1 LAGDKA
7 VTAIAK
13 TNSNGVTRSLVGHS
27 LDVAH
32 AAHKI
37 LTTGVT
43 RARLSILGG
52 FPLTDVH
59 VDRLSVL
66 VGLHDFG
73 KATRGFQV
81 RIGVLAGA
89 DGGHLAEAHAGL
101 RHPKIGAA
109 LAQAMRGPIITR
121 WCDNPVSTFDALIG
135 HHGQPV
141 SEPDILRCAATASV
155 TWANAPSGYDP
166 IAEVQVLVDALF
178 AAFPKCMGMAAS
190 FPDDTRFE
198 HAVAGL
204 TMGADWL
211 GSSLALVGPDNRAA
225 DVAST
230 LATLPWAGWHS
241 GAPHEAMLG
250 SHTAR
255 AAQVAALTLPLEQM
269 AIIEAP
275 TGSGKT
281 EASLIWASRLVEAGL
296 VDGLYFGVPTRS
308 AATELHAR
316 ISALMTAAHPY
327 LRGKIIRAVPGAIE
341 TDDGMLTTWAV
352 GSSRKTQSAPVAV
365 GSIDQ
370 ALLSQVRNRH
380 AWMRSLWLARH
391 LLIIDEVH
399 ASDTYTGELVLRLV
413 QEHMRA
419 GGYVLAMSATLGE
432 AFRSTLES
440 RGLMPLAQAVAR
452 EYPIVTSG
460 RNRMPVAAPG
470 RSVRVNTD
478 GYRTAMAH
486 AIHAVQNGKAV
497 LWIRS
502 TVANAIDDWEQLR
515 QQGVPV
521 ILHHSRYADEDR
533 AWLDAQVLGVIGL
546 GGRRRG
552 VVIVGT
558 QTLEQS
564 LDIDA
569 DLLVTDACPADVLLQ
584 RLGRLYRHRT
594 GAPLAV
600 LIHPE
605 PWETY
610 VGATRF
616 QALQRWHFVYSPLM
630 VRATLEWV
638 TTHGLIR
645 VPEDVRELV
654 ETATHPAHLAAR
666 AQHFGPQWT
675 AIEAS
680 MGAAAMQARQEAL
693 AGLIDRGAH
702 YRNNLVDGRVPT
714 RLGDGTVEVPVQRLV
729 SPFTGRQ
736 LASVPIRAKWISGIP
751 QGTVG
756 VVGQPGVI
764 DVGGLQFFYD
774 ERGLRR

>member
-1 LAGDKA
+1 L
-7 VTAIAK
+7 TAIAK
-13 TNSNGVTRSLVGHS
+13 AEASGATRSLVGHS
-27 LDVAH
+27 LDVAY

-43 RARLSILGG
+43 RARLSALAG

-73 KATRGFQV
+73 KATQGFQA
-81 RIGVLAGA
+81 RIGALAGA

-101 RHPKIGAA
+101 RHSKVSAA
-109 LAQAMRGPIITR
+109 LAKSMRGPIISG
-121 WCDNPVSTFDALIG
+121 WCVNSASIFDALIG
-135 HHGQPV
+135 HHGQPIP
-141 SEPDILRCAATASV
+141 EPDVQRCAATASA
-155 TWANAPSGYDP
+155 TWARAPSGYDP
-166 IAEVQVLVDALF
+166 IGEVQVLVDALF
-178 AAFPKCMGMAAS
+178 AAFPKCASTAAP

-211 GSSLALVGPDNRAA
+211 GSSLAVLGPDDRPV
-225 DVAST
+225 DVVST
-230 LATLPWAGWHS
+230 LASLPWSGWHS

-250 SHTAR
+250 RHKAR

-296 VDGLYFGVPTRS
+296 VDGLYFAVPTRS

-316 ISALMTAAHPY
+316 ISALMTTAHAY
-327 LRGKIIRAVPGAIE
+327 LQGKIVRAVPGSIE
-341 TDDGMLTTWAV
+341 TDDSTLTTWAI

-370 ALLSQVRNRH
+370 ALLSQVKNRH

-399 ASDTYTGELVLRLV
+399 ASDNYTDELMLRLAY
-413 QEHMRA
+413 EHTRA

-432 AFRSTLES
+432 AFRCKFES
-440 RGLMPLAQAVAR
+440 RALVPFTQAMARQYPL
-452 EYPIVTSG
+452 VTAG
-460 RNRMPVAAPG
+460 PHEMPVAAPG
-470 RSVRVNTD
+470 RSVRVRME
-478 GYRTAMAH
+478 GYKTAMARAVRAAQDDK
-486 AIHAVQNGKAV
+486 AI

-502 TVANAIDDWEQLR
+502 TVTNAIDDWEQFT

-521 ILHHSRYADEDR
+521 ILHHSRYSDEDR
-533 AWLDAQVLGVIGL
+533 AWLDAQVLSVIGL
-546 GGRRRG
+546 GGQRRG
-552 VVIVGT
+552 VAIVGT

-594 GAPLAV
+594 GTPLAV
-600 LIHPE
+600 VIHPE

-610 VGATRF
+610 VGARRF

-630 VRATLEWV
+630 VRTTVEWV
-638 TTHGLIR
+638 AARGLIR

-654 ETATHPAHLAAR
+654 ETATHPAHLAAQ
-666 AQHFGPQWT
+666 AQGYGAEWT

-702 YRNNLVDGRVPT
+702 YRSNLVSDRVPT
-714 RLGDGTVEVPVQRLV
+714 RLGDGTVEVPVQGLV

-736 LASVPIRAKWISGIP
+736 LASVPIRASWIRGVP
-751 QGTVG
+751 QGTAG
-756 VVGQPGVI
+756 VVHQPGVI
-764 DVGGLQFFYD
+764 DVGGVLFSYD

>member
-1 LAGDKA
+1 M
-7 VTAIAK
+7 TAIAK
-13 TNSNGVTRSLVGHS
+13 TDRDGATRSLVGHS
-27 LDVAH
+27 LDVAY
-32 AAHKI
+32 AAKEI
-37 LTTGVT
+37 LSMGVT

-52 FPLTDVH
+52 FPLIDVH
-59 VDRLSVL
+59 VDRLGVL

-81 RIGVLAGA
+81 RIGALAGA

-109 LAQAMRGPIITR
+109 LAQAMRGPIISR
-121 WCDNPVSTFDALIG
+121 WCDNPVSMFDALIG

-155 TWANAPSGYDP
+155 TWASARLGYDP
-166 IAEVQVLVDALF
+166 IVEVQALVDALF
-178 AAFPKCMGMAAS
+178 AAFPKCVNAARP
-190 FPDDTRFE
+190 FPADTRFE

-211 GSSLALVGPDNRAA
+211 GSSLGLVGPDHRLV

-230 LATLPWAGWHS
+230 LASLPWAGWHS

-250 SHTAR
+250 GHDAR
-255 AAQVAALTLPLEQM
+255 AAQVAALALPLEQT

-296 VDGLYFGVPTRS
+296 VDGLYFAVPTRS

-316 ISALMTAAHPY
+316 ISALMAAAHPY
-327 LRGKIIRAVPGAIE
+327 LRGKIVRAIPGSID
-341 TDDGMLTTWAV
+341 TDDGTLTTWAV
-352 GSSRKTQSAPVAV
+352 GSSRKTQSAPVAI

-370 ALLSQVRNRH
+370 ALLSQVKNRH
-380 AWMRSLWLARH
+380 AWMRSLWLARD

-399 ASDTYTGELVLRLV
+399 ASDTYTGELMLRLV
-413 QEHMRA
+413 QEHVRA

-432 AFRSTLES
+432 RLRAKLENRALTS
-440 RGLMPLAQAVAR
+440 FAQAVAQP
-452 EYPIVTSG
+452 YPLVTSG
-460 RNRMPVAAPG
+460 PHRTPVAAPG
-470 RSVRVNTD
+470 RSVRLRMD

-486 AIHAVQNGKAV
+486 AVRAAQDDRAV

-502 TVANAIDDWEQLR
+502 TVANAIDDWEQFR

-521 ILHHSRYADEDR
+521 MLHHSRYADEDR
-533 AWLDAQVLGVIGL
+533 TWLDAQVLGVIGL
-546 GGRRRG
+546 AGQRRG

-584 RLGRLYRHRT
+584 RLGRLYRHRMGT
-594 GAPLAV
+594 PLAV
-600 LIHPE
+600 LILPE

-610 VGATRF
+610 VGARRF

-630 VRATLEWV
+630 VRATVEWV
-638 TTHGLIR
+638 AARGLIR

-654 ETATHPAHLAAR
+654 ETATHPANLLAL
-666 AQHFGPQWT
+666 AQGYGPEWT

-693 AGLIDRGAH
+693 AGLIDRSAH
-702 YRNNLVDGRVPT
+702 YRNNLVGDRVPT
-714 RLGDGTVEVPVQRLV
+714 RLGDGTVEVPVQDLM
-729 SPFTGRQ
+729 SPFTGRL
-736 LASVPIRAKWISGIP
+736 LASVPIRAKWISSVP
-751 QGTVG
+751 QGTIG
-756 VVGQPGVI
+756 VVRQPGVI
-764 DVGGLQFFYD
+764 DVGGVQFSYD
-774 ERGLRR
+774 ERGLGR

>member
-1 LAGDKA
+1 MA
-7 VTAIAK
+7 AIAK
-13 TNSNGVTRSLVGHS
+13 TNPTGATRSLVGHS
-27 LDVAH
+27 LDVAY
-32 AAHKI
+32 AAQKI
-37 LTTGVT
+37 LSTGVT
-43 RARLSILGG
+43 RDRLSTLAG
-52 FPLTDVH
+52 FPLTGVH

-73 KATRGFQV
+73 KATQGFQV
-81 RIGVLAGA
+81 RIGALAGA

-101 RHPKIGAA
+101 RHTTISAA
-109 LAQAMRGPIITR
+109 LARAMRGPIISG
-121 WCDNPVSTFDALIG
+121 WCENPASMFDALIG

-141 SEPDILRCAATASV
+141 PEPDILSCAVTASA
-155 TWANAPSGYDP
+155 TWARGTSGYDP
-166 IAEVQVLVDALF
+166 VAEVQLLVDALF
-178 AAFPKCMGMAAS
+178 AAFPKCMNAARA
-190 FPDDTRFE
+190 FPTDTRFE

-211 GSSLALVGPDNRAA
+211 GSSLALIGPDNRPAH
-225 DVAST
+225 VAST
-230 LATLPWAGWHS
+230 LASLPWAGWHS

-250 SHTAR
+250 GYTAR
-255 AAQVAALTLPLEQM
+255 SAQVAALTLPLEQL

-281 EASLIWASRLVEAGL
+281 EASLIWASRLVDAEL
-296 VDGLYFGVPTRS
+296 VDGLYFAVPTRS

-316 ISALMTAAHPY
+316 VSALMTAAHPY
-327 LRGKIIRAVPGAIE
+327 LRGKIVRAIPGSID
-341 TDDGMLTTWAV
+341 TDDGTLTTWAV
-352 GSSRKTQSAPVAV
+352 GSSRKTQSAPVAI

-370 ALLSQVRNRH
+370 ALLSQVKSRH

-399 ASDTYTGELVLRLV
+399 ASDTYTGELMLRLV

-432 AFRSTLES
+432 ALRAKLVS
-440 RGLMPLAQAVAR
+440 RPLASFAQAVA
-452 EYPIVTSG
+452 EPYPVVTSG
-460 RNRMPVAAPG
+460 PHRMPVAAPG
-470 RSVRVNTD
+470 RNVRLRMD

-486 AIHAVQNGKAV
+486 AVHAAQVDRAV

-502 TVANAIDDWEQLR
+502 TVANAIDDWEQFR

-521 ILHHSRYADEDR
+521 MLHHSRYADEDR
-533 AWLDAQVLGVIGL
+533 TWLDAQVLGVIGRA
-546 GGRRRG
+546 GQRRG

-594 GAPLAV
+594 GTPLAV

-610 VGATRF
+610 VGARRF

-630 VRATLEWV
+630 VRTTVEWV
-638 TTHGLIR
+638 VALGLIR
-645 VPEDVRELV
+645 VPEDVREVV
-654 ETATHPAHLAAR
+654 ETATHPEHLAAR
-666 AQHFGPQWT
+666 ARDYGPEWT

-693 AGLIDRGAH
+693 ASLIDRSMH
-702 YRNNLVDGRVPT
+702 YRNNLVGDRVPT
-714 RLGDGTVEVPVQRLV
+714 RLGDGTVEVPVQGLV
-729 SPFTGRQ
+729 SPFTGRP
-736 LASVPIRAKWISGIP
+736 LASIPIRAKWISSVP
-751 QGTVG
+751 QGTIG
-756 VVGQPGVI
+756 VVRQPGVI
-764 DVGGLQFFYD
+764 DVGGVLFSYD
-774 ERGLRR
+774 ERGLGR

>member
-1 LAGDKA
+1 

-13 TNSNGVTRSLVGHS
+13 TDASGATRSLVGHS
-27 LDVAH
+27 LDVAYG
-32 AAHKI
+32 AHTI
-37 LTTGVT
+37 LSTGVT
-43 RARLSILGG
+43 RTRLSALAG

-66 VGLHDFG
+66 VGMHDFG
-73 KATRGFQV
+73 KATQGFQA
-81 RIGVLAGA
+81 RIGALAGT

-101 RHPKIGAA
+101 RHSKVSAA
-109 LAQAMRGPIITR
+109 LATAMRGPIISD
-121 WCDNPVSTFDALIG
+121 WCVNPASMFDALVG

-141 SEPDILRCAATASV
+141 SEPDIQRCAATASA
-155 TWANAPSGYDP
+155 TWARAPSGYDP

-178 AAFPKCMGMAAS
+178 AAFPKCMGRATQ
-190 FPDDTRFE
+190 FPADTRFE
-198 HAVAGL
+198 HAVAGV

-211 GSSLALVGPDNRAA
+211 GSSLALIGPDSRAV
-225 DVAST
+225 DVASA
-230 LATLPWAGWHS
+230 LASLPWSGWHS

-250 SHTAR
+250 GHNAR
-255 AAQVAALTLPLEQM
+255 SAQVAALTLPLEQM

-296 VDGLYFGVPTRS
+296 VDGLYFAVPTRS

-327 LRGKIIRAVPGAIE
+327 LRGKIVRAVPGSIE
-341 TDDGMLTTWAV
+341 TDDGTLTTWAV

-370 ALLSQVRNRH
+370 ALLSQVKNRH

-399 ASDTYTGELVLRLV
+399 ASDTYTGELMLRLV

-432 AFRSTLES
+432 AFRCKFES
-440 RGLMPLAQAVAR
+440 RPLLPFAQAVAR

-460 RNRMPVAAPG
+460 PNRMPVAAPG
-470 RSVRVNTD
+470 RRVHVRID
-478 GYRTAMAH
+478 GYKTAMAR
-486 AIHAVQNGKAV
+486 AVRAAQANEAV

-502 TVANAIDDWEQLR
+502 TVTNAIDDWEQFR

-533 AWLDAQVLGVIGL
+533 AWLDDQVLGVIGL
-546 GGRRRG
+546 GGQRRG

-569 DLLVTDACPADVLLQ
+569 DLLVSDACPADVLLQ

-594 GAPLAV
+594 GTPLAV

-610 VGATRF
+610 VGARRF

-630 VRATLEWV
+630 VR
-638 TTHGLIR
+638 TTVELVAPRGLIR
-645 VPEDVRELV
+645 VPDDVRELV
-654 ETATHPAHLAAR
+654 ETATHPAHLAAA
-666 AQHFGPQWT
+666 AQGYGPEWT
-675 AIEAS
+675 AVEAS

-702 YRNNLVDGRVPT
+702 YRNNLVGDRVPT
-714 RLGDGTVEVPVQRLV
+714 RLGDGTVEVPVQGLV

-736 LASVPIRAKWISGIP
+736 LASVPIRAKWMSGVP

-756 VVGQPGVI
+756 VVRQPGII
-764 DVGGLQFFYD
+764 DVGGVLFSYD
-774 ERGLRR
+774 ERGLGR

>member
-1 LAGDKA
+1 

-13 TNSNGVTRSLVGHS
+13 TDRTGATRSLVGHS
-27 LDVAH
+27 LDVAQ
-32 AAHKI
+32 AAQNI
-37 LTTGVT
+37 LSTGVT
-43 RARLSILGG
+43 RARLSSLAG
-52 FPLTDVH
+52 FPLTEVH
-59 VDRLSVL
+59 IDRLSVL

-81 RIGVLAGA
+81 RIGALAGA

-101 RHPKIGAA
+101 RHSKVSAA
-109 LAQAMRGPIITR
+109 LAAAMRGPVISG
-121 WCDNPVSTFDALIG
+121 WCVNPASMFDALIG
-135 HHGQPV
+135 HHGQPIP
-141 SEPDILRCAATASV
+141 EPDIQRCAATAST
-155 TWANAPSGYDP
+155 TWARAPSGYDP

-178 AAFPKCMGMAAS
+178 AAFPKCMSAAAP

-211 GSSLALVGPDNRAA
+211 GSSLAVLGPEDRRA

-230 LATLPWAGWHS
+230 LASLPWADWHS
-241 GAPHEAMLG
+241 GALHEAMLG
-250 SHTAR
+250 GHTAR
-255 AAQVAALTLPLEQM
+255 SAQVAALTLPLEQM

-281 EASLIWASRLVEAGL
+281 EASLTWASRLVEAGL
-296 VDGLYFGVPTRS
+296 VDGLYFAVPTRS

-327 LRGKIIRAVPGAIE
+327 LRGKIVRAVPGSIE
-341 TDDGMLTTWAV
+341 TDDGTLTTWAV

-370 ALLSQVRNRH
+370 ALLSQVKNRH
-380 AWMRSLWLARH
+380 AWMRSLWLSRH

-399 ASDTYTGELVLRLV
+399 ASDTYTGELMLRLV
-413 QEHMRA
+413 YEHTRA

-432 AFRSTLES
+432 AFRSKLES
-440 RGLMPLAQAVAR
+440 RAVLPFAQAVAR
-452 EYPIVTSG
+452 DYPIVTSG
-460 RNRMPVAAPG
+460 LNRMPVAAPG
-470 RSVRVNTD
+470 RSVRVRMD
-478 GYRTAMAH
+478 GYKAAMAR
-486 AIHAVQNGKAV
+486 AVRAARANEAV

-502 TVANAIDDWEQLR
+502 TVTNAIDDWEQFR
-515 QQGVPV
+515 RQGVPV

-546 GGRRRG
+546 HGQRRG

-569 DLLVTDACPADVLLQ
+569 DLLVSDACPADVLLQ
-584 RLGRLYRHRT
+584 RLGRLYRHRAGT
-594 GAPLAV
+594 PLAV

-610 VGATRF
+610 VGASRF

-630 VRATLEWV
+630 VRTTVEWV
-638 TTHGLIR
+638 AARGLVR

-654 ETATHPAHLAAR
+654 EKATHPEHLAAR
-666 AQHFGPQWT
+666 AQVYGPQWM

-680 MGAAAMQARQEAL
+680 MGAAAMQARQQAL
-693 AGLIDRGAH
+693 AGLIDRSAH
-702 YRNNLVDGRVPT
+702 YRNNLVSDRVPT
-714 RLGDGTVEVPVQRLV
+714 RLGDGTVEVSVRGLA
-729 SPFTGRQ
+729 SPFTNRPI
-736 LASVPIRAKWISGIP
+736 ASVPIREMWISNVP
-751 QGTVG
+751 QGTEG
-756 VVGQPGVI
+756 VVRQPGVI
-764 DVGGLQFFYD
+764 DVGGVLFSYD
-774 ERGLRR
+774 QRGLGR

>member
-1 LAGDKA
+1 M
-7 VTAIAK
+7 TAIAK
-13 TNSNGVTRSLVGHS
+13 TDRGGATRSLVGHS
-27 LDVAH
+27 LDVAY
-32 AAHKI
+32 AAKEI
-37 LTTGVT
+37 LSTGVT

-52 FPLTDVH
+52 FPLIDVH

-81 RIGVLAGA
+81 RIGALAGA

-109 LAQAMRGPIITR
+109 LAQAMRGPIISR
-121 WCDNPVSTFDALIG
+121 WCDNPVSMFDALIG

-155 TWANAPSGYDP
+155 TWASAPLGYDP
-166 IAEVQVLVDALF
+166 IVEVQALVDALF
-178 AAFPKCMGMAAS
+178 AAFPKCVNAARP
-190 FPDDTRFE
+190 FPADTRFE

-211 GSSLALVGPDNRAA
+211 GSSLGLVGPDHRLV

-230 LATLPWAGWHS
+230 LASLPWAGWHS
-241 GAPHEAMLG
+241 GAPHETMLG
-250 SHTAR
+250 DHTAQ

-296 VDGLYFGVPTRS
+296 VDGLYFAVPTRS

-316 ISALMTAAHPY
+316 VSALMTAAHPY
-327 LRGKIIRAVPGAIE
+327 LRGKIVRAIPGSID
-341 TDDGMLTTWAV
+341 TDDGTLTTWAV
-352 GSSRKTQSAPVAV
+352 GSSRKTQSAPVAI

-370 ALLSQVRNRH
+370 ALLSQVKNRH

-399 ASDTYTGELVLRLV
+399 ASDTYTGELMLRLV
-413 QEHMRA
+413 QEHVRA

-432 AFRSTLES
+432 ALRAKLENRALTS
-440 RGLMPLAQAVAR
+440 FAQAVAQP
-452 EYPIVTSG
+452 YPLVTSG
-460 RNRMPVAAPG
+460 PHRMPVAVPG
-470 RSVRVNTD
+470 RSVRLRMD
-478 GYRTAMAH
+478 GHRTAMAH
-486 AIHAVQNGKAV
+486 AVRAAQDDRAV

-502 TVANAIDDWEQLR
+502 TVANAIEDWEQFR
-515 QQGVPV
+515 QQGAPV
-521 ILHHSRYADEDR
+521 MLHHSRYADEDR

-546 GGRRRG
+546 AGQRRG

-584 RLGRLYRHRT
+584 RLGRLYRHRMGT
-594 GAPLAV
+594 PLAV

-610 VGATRF
+610 VGARRF

-630 VRATLEWV
+630 VRTTVEWV
-638 TTHGLIR
+638 AAHGLIR
-645 VPEDVRELV
+645 VPEDVRDLV
-654 ETATHPAHLAAR
+654 ETATHPAHLAAI
-666 AQHFGPQWT
+666 AQGYGPEWT

-693 AGLIDRGAH
+693 AGLIDRDGH
-702 YRNNLVDGRVPT
+702 YRNNPVGDRVPT
-714 RLGDGTVEVPVQRLV
+714 RLGDGTVEVPVQGLV
-729 SPFTGRQ
+729 SPFTGRP
-736 LASVPIRAKWISGIP
+736 LASVPIRAKWISGVP
-751 QGTVG
+751 QGTIG
-756 VVGQPGVI
+756 VVRQPGVI
-764 DVGGLQFFYD
+764 DVGGVQFSYD
-774 ERGLRR
+774 ERGLGR

>member
-1 LAGDKA
+1 M
-7 VTAIAK
+7 TAIAK
-13 TNSNGVTRSLVGHS
+13 TNPNGATRSLVGHS
-27 LDVAH
+27 LDVAY
-32 AAHKI
+32 AAQKI
-37 LTTGVT
+37 LSRGVT
-43 RARLSILGG
+43 RASLSILAG

-73 KATRGFQV
+73 KATQGFQV
-81 RIGVLAGA
+81 RIGALAGA

-101 RHPKIGAA
+101 RHSKIGTA
-109 LAQAMRGPIITR
+109 LAKAMRGPIISG
-121 WCDNPVSTFDALIG
+121 WCDNPASMFDALIG

-141 SEPDILRCAATASV
+141 PEPDILRCAATASA
-155 TWANAPSGYDP
+155 TWGRAPSGYDP

-178 AAFPKCMGMAAS
+178 AAFPKCVGTARP
-190 FPDDTRFE
+190 FPADTRFE

-211 GSSLALVGPDNRAA
+211 GSSLAVTGPDNRPV

-230 LATLPWAGWHS
+230 LASLPWAGWHS
-241 GAPHEAMLG
+241 GAPHKVMLG
-250 SHTAR
+250 GHTAR

-296 VDGLYFGVPTRS
+296 VDGLYFAVPTRS

-316 ISALMTAAHPY
+316 VSALMAAAHPY
-327 LRGKIIRAVPGAIE
+327 LRGKIVRAIPGSIE
-341 TDDGMLTTWAV
+341 TDDGTLTTWAV
-352 GSSRKTQSAPVAV
+352 GSSRKTQSAPVSI

-370 ALLSQVRNRH
+370 ALLSQVKNRH

-399 ASDTYTGELVLRLV
+399 ASDTYTGELMLKLV
-413 QEHMRA
+413 REHMRA

-432 AFRSTLES
+432 ALRARLEN
-440 RGLMPLAQAVAR
+440 RELAPFTQAVAR
-452 EYPIVTSG
+452 EYPLVTSG
-460 RNRMPVAAPG
+460 PYQMPVTAPG
-470 RSVRVNTD
+470 RSVRVRME
-478 GYRTAMAH
+478 GYRHATAH
-486 AIHAVQNGKAV
+486 AVRAAQDDKAV

-502 TVANAIDDWEQLR
+502 TVANAIDDWEHFT

-546 GGRRRG
+546 GGQRRG

-584 RLGRLYRHRT
+584 RLGRLYRHRAGT
-594 GAPLAV
+594 PLAA

-610 VGATRF
+610 LGPTRF

-630 VRATLEWV
+630 VRTTMEWLAAR
-638 TTHGLIR
+638 GLIR
-645 VPEDVRELV
+645 VPEDVCGLV

-666 AQHFGPQWT
+666 AQGYGPEWT

-680 MGAAAMQARQEAL
+680 IGAAAMQARQEAL
-693 AGLIDRGAH
+693 AGIIDRDAH
-702 YRNNLVDGRVPT
+702 YRNNSVGDRVPT
-714 RLGDGTVEVPVQRLV
+714 RLGDGTVEVLVRGLV
-729 SPFTGRQ
+729 SPFTGRP
-736 LASVPIRAKWISGIP
+736 LASVPVRAKWISNVP
-751 QGTVG
+751 QGTEG
-756 VVGQPGVI
+756 VVRQPGVI
-764 DVGGLQFFYD
+764 DVGGVLFSYD
-774 ERGLRR
+774 ERGLGR